1 MNRLYIHNIYILI
14 IMLLCLSCS
23 KDGFSDIFNSVNN
36 ESSEDLSFLRI
47 KSRRETTKSFYDNS
61 LSTYEYNAAYD
72 GKKVITEETYLNGK
86 LYSCSSGRYDGLS
99 CVSERVIFDINTGNK
114 VSLSKSNVEY
124 LDNTYL
130 RIRSRRETTENFYD
144 NSLSTYEYN
153 AAYDGKKVI
162 TEETYLNG
170 KLYSCSSYKYNGQ
183 SCTIKTT
190 IYDINIGG
198 ITSISESNVDY
209 LD

>member
-1 MNRLYIHNIYILI
+1 MNRLYIHNI

-86 LYSCSSGRYDGLS
+86 LYSCSS
-99 CVSERVIFDINTGNK
+99 
-114 VSLSKSNVEY
+114 
-124 LDNTYL
+124 
-130 RIRSRRETTENFYD
+130 
-144 NSLSTYEYN
+144 
-153 AAYDGKKVI
+153 
-162 TEETYLNG
+162 
-170 KLYSCSSYKYNGQ
+170 YKYNGQ